1 MSTNLAAIFGRVGAL
16 FPWPWLIVGFIIV
29 GLGSVP
35 VYNLFFHH
43 PLRKIPGPKSFAATR
58 IPYTRTI
65 NSGQMHTK
73 VLEMHKKY
81 GDIVRISPDEV
92 SVIGENV
99 WDELVG
105 HRKLGSPE
113 NGKDPH
119 VFGVVAKHSVL
130 NANREDHARLRRT
143 LSHGFSASMIE
154 AQEPIISSYVDLL
167 LQRLKENSDN
177 GKNVLELTSWYN
189 WTTFDIIGDL
199 AFGESFRCLQDSDYH
214 PWVSLIFKR
223 IRSNSVAVCARRWGW
238 LYKVVLAFLD
248 QSGSHA
254 VGAHVRLVEE
264 KLRARASMDTI
275 RPDYY
280 HAMTSQEDDKKFSPD
295 ELRDN
300 ASTLIIAGSETTATT
315 LSGVTYLLAK
325 HPEVLHKLAQE
336 VRTSFQHED
345 EITIR
350 GVQKLDYMLA
360 VLNEALRMYPPVPG
374 ALPRK
379 MNPDGGFISGHWVPG
394 GTVIGIHH
402 YAFYRNPN
410 FYQLPDSFIPERWQD
425 DLRFHSDAKKVF
437 QPFSFGPRNC
447 IGKNLAYAEMRLIL
461 ARIIWNFDIHLAVDS
476 DGWIERSQV
485 FSLWSKPDLNVYLV
499 PVVRE

>member
-1 MSTNLAAIFGRVGAL
+1 
-16 FPWPWLIVGFIIV
+16 
-29 GLGSVP
+29 
-35 VYNLFFHH
+35 
-43 PLRKIPGPKSFAATR
+43 
-58 IPYTRTI
+58 
-65 NSGQMHTK
+65 
-73 VLEMHKKY
+73 MHKKY

-92 SVIGENV
+92 SAIGENV

-105 HRKLGSPE
+105 HRKLGAPE
-113 NGKDPH
+113 NGKDPQI
-119 VFGVVAKHSVL
+119 FSVVAKNSVL

-143 LSHGFSASMIE
+143 LSHGFSALTIE

-223 IRSNSVAVCARRWGW
+223 IRSNSLAVSARRWGW
-238 LYKVVLAFLD
+238 LSKVVLAFLD

-254 VGAHVRLVEE
+254 IGAHARLVEE
-264 KLRARASMDTI
+264 KLRARASMETT

-280 HAMTSQEDDKKFSPD
+280 HSMTFQEDDKKFSPA

-315 LSGVTYLLAK
+315 LSGVTYLLGK
-325 HPEVLHKLAQE
+325 HPDVLHKLAQE

-410 FYQLPDSFIPERWQD
+410 YYQLPDSFIPERWQD
-425 DLRFHSDAKKVF
+425 DLQFNSDAKKVF

-461 ARIIWNFDIHLAVDS
+461 ARIIWNFDIRLAVDS
-476 DGWIERSQV
+476 EEWIERSKV
-485 FSLWSKPDLNVYLV
+485 FSLWSKPDLNAYLV
-499 PVVRE
+499 PVVRN